1 MGILTGGHIIYFLFI
16 HLFIYLFIYLFFFFF
31 AQYPESHFKAIIRI
45 EIILTINKV
54 SLADPEDQDR
64 SS

>member
-1 MGILTGGHIIYFLFI
+1 MGILTGGHIIYFSFI
-16 HLFIYLFIYLFFFFF
+16 HLFIYLLFFFFF